1 MSYIR
6 SANTVL
12 VIPYVL
18 TVCTS
23 SRYMDKESKLQ
34 ASNVKRHCTRRLGC
48 VCHEDRTPKH
58 KKQYKV
64 SVNDKISR
72 GKSKI

>member
-1 MSYIR
+1 MY
-6 SANTVL
+6 L
-12 VIPYVL
+12 PYVQVAD
-18 TVCTS
+18 TWTKKV
-23 SRYMDKESKLQ
+23 
-34 ASNVKRHCTRRLGC
+34 SNVKRHCTRRLGC

-64 SVNDKISR
+64 SVNEKIPR